1 MSILEILL
9 LGIGLSMDAF
19 AVSIC
24 KGLSTKR
31 LQTRHYLIIG
41 AWFGGFQALM
51 PTIGFFLGS
60 TFEQYITAFDHWVA
74 FVLLSAIGAGMIKE
88 RLSKE
93 ESNGN
98 DSFSFKTMLLLALA
112 TSIDALAVGI
122 TFALLPDVNVPL
134 AVCLIGITTFVCS
147 AAGLKVG
154 NLFGLKYK
162 AKAEL
167 AGGII
172 LILIGL
178 KILLEHLGVISF

>member
-1 MSILEILL
+1 
-9 LGIGLSMDAF
+9 
-19 AVSIC
+19 
-24 KGLSTKR
+24 
-31 LQTRHYLIIG
+31 
-41 AWFGGFQALM
+41 M

-88 RLSKE
+88 SLSKE